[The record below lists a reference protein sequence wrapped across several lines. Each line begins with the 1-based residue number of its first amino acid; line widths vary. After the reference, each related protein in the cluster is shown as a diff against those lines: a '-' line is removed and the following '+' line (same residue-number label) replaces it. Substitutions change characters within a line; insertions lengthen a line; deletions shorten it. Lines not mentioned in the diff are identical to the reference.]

1 MLETIALVTI
11 FSAII
16 VFFSDDLIKYAKKLV
31 ARTYVFLA
39 FGLLGLSSCIEMY
52 TNFIFSLVIRWWI
65 GLLLVVQGLSDYLLG
80 QFSEQLLA
88 KWLVVVFLSVTP
100 VVIALWADER
110 KRRHSLYN
118 SDEIKKRGYGIG
130 AMLGISTLL
139 LFVLGLPG
147 SDFS

>member
-16 VFFSDDLIKYAKKLV
+16 VFFSDDLMKYAKKLV

-39 FGLLGLSSCIEMY
+39 FGLLGLSACIEMY

-80 QFSEQLLA
+80 QFSEQLFA
-88 KWLVVVFLSVTP
+88 KWLVVVLLSATP

-130 AMLGISTLL
+130 AMLWISTLL